1 MAECSTEPDPLS
13 CLICFDRLKSPVTLH
28 CGHSYCM
35 DCVNGYWDQEN
46 NHGVYSCPQC
56 RRTFS
61 PRPELNKNTV
71 LASLAGKVSGPEAP
85 TPPVKDEVG
94 PGDVECDFC
103 TVRKLKAVK
112 SCLVCLASYCATH
125 LEPHYVSEAF
135 KRHKLVETSS
145 SIQEKICPKHDKLL
159 EVYCRTDGQ
168 CICLLC
174 VMDEHKGHDTV
185 SAAAE
190 RKDKQK
196 KFGKNKLRYLKGIQ
210 KKEKQLQQLKQKMNA
225 LQGSGDAAIDQNE
238 KAFAEIVAMADE
250 RRCAIK
256 ELIRVQQKA
265 AVSRAEAFVDRLE
278 KDISKLREGE
288 DQLKQLSLTEDHI
301 LFLQLLEDPV
311 TTSCGHSYCMKCI
324 NNFWDGHNERGKSYS
339 CPQCR
344 QTFCPRPDLK
354 RNTLLAALL
363 EEHRKTNSE
372 QADNSTHAATGDGQ
386 CDACTGRKRKACM
399 FCLVCLASYCE
410 THLKPHLQVPPLK
423 KHNLIKA
430 SAWVKDR
437 ICGHHDKLRE
447 IYCRTDQQ
455 FICLLCAMDE
465 HKGHDT
471 VAVSAEKCQMQRQLE
486 QTKQKIA
493 DRLLHSESK
502 IMELRQAADSIRDA
516 AWEASYDLERLCVE
530 RIRTLVR
537 SVEKKRSEMRERI
550 GEAEKSGVDWINIC
564 VGQVERE
571 VSELRSREDRLNQL
585 SLTEDP
591 IQFVQG
597 FKALRDPPVSTDSH
611 ESPDTLTEFIS
622 EQTKKLKNM
631 CNKEKKELLHHPEEN
646 LLSKEPSF
654 HEKTLSRMYLLTRY
668 KNTTM
673 EVDPNTVAAC
683 LYLSDRNREISWSDR
698 DQAHPDHADRFTFYH
713 QALCKNSLQYSH
725 YWEVEWDGGVVDLAV
740 SYRSI
745 ERKGSGKSCSFGH
758 NELSWKLTCSLSG
771 CTFWHNN
778 LHKGQ
783 IPPVL
788 SRRVGIHLD
797 YEAGTLGFYSVSD
810 SGSFTRLHHV
820 KTIFSEPL
828 YHGFSVDLGA
838 TLKIC
843 NI

>member
-1 MAECSTEPDPLS
+1 
-13 CLICFDRLKSPVTLH
+13 
-28 CGHSYCM
+28 
-35 DCVNGYWDQEN
+35 
-46 NHGVYSCPQC
+46 
-56 RRTFS
+56 
-61 PRPELNKNTV
+61 
-71 LASLAGKVSGPEAP
+71 
-85 TPPVKDEVG
+85 
-94 PGDVECDFC
+94 
-103 TVRKLKAVK
+103 
-112 SCLVCLASYCATH
+112 
-125 LEPHYVSEAF
+125 
-135 KRHKLVETSS
+135 
-145 SIQEKICPKHDKLL
+145 
-159 EVYCRTDGQ
+159 
-168 CICLLC
+168 
-174 VMDEHKGHDTV
+174 MDEHKGHDTV

-301 LFLQLLEDPV
+301 LFLQLLEDP
-311 TTSCGHSYCMKCI
+311 
-324 NNFWDGHNERGKSYS
+324 
-339 CPQCR
+339 
-344 QTFCPRPDLK
+344 
-354 RNTLLAALL
+354 
-363 EEHRKTNSE
+363 
-372 QADNSTHAATGDGQ
+372 
-386 CDACTGRKRKACM
+386 
-399 FCLVCLASYCE
+399 
-410 THLKPHLQVPPLK
+410 
-423 KHNLIKA
+423 
-430 SAWVKDR
+430 
-437 ICGHHDKLRE
+437 
-447 IYCRTDQQ
+447 Q

-673 EVDPNTVAAC
+673 ERQR
-683 LYLSDRNREISWSDR
+683 Y
-698 DQAHPDHADRFTFYH
+698 
-713 QALCKNSLQYSH
+713 
-725 YWEVEWDGGVVDLAV
+725 
-740 SYRSI
+740 
-745 ERKGSGKSCSFGH
+745 
-758 NELSWKLTCSLSG
+758 
-771 CTFWHNN
+771 
-778 LHKGQ
+778 
-783 IPPVL
+783 
-788 SRRVGIHLD
+788 
-797 YEAGTLGFYSVSD
+797 
-810 SGSFTRLHHV
+810 
-820 KTIFSEPL
+820 
-828 YHGFSVDLGA
+828 
-838 TLKIC
+838 
-843 NI
+843 